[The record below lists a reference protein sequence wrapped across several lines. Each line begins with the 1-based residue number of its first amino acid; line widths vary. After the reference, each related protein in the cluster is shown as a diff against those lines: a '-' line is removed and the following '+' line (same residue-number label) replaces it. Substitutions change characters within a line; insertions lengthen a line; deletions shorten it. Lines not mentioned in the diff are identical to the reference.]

1 MTLYFRNPEMTA
13 EHRRRMMRRL
23 MEDSYRPERVLTFPL
38 ELNST
43 ENDYTLRAM
52 LPGLSAEEISIQFND
67 SVLTI
72 DGEYTATSEEARQSH
87 FSEFPVGRFSRS
99 LEIKEPVLV
108 ENIEASMKDGI
119 LTIHIPKAEEAK
131 PKTIKI
137 NAKKNGEITF
147 D

>member
-1 MTLYFRNPEMTA
+1 MTLYFSTPEMMA
-13 EHRRRMMRRL
+13 EHRRRMMRRM
-23 MEDSYRPERVLTFPL
+23 MEDSYNTERVLRFPI

-43 ENDYTLRAM
+43 ENEYTLRAM
-52 LPGLSAEEISIQFND
+52 LPGLSSDAINIQFND

-72 DGEYTATSEEARQSH
+72 DGEYTEISEEGKQSH

-99 LEIKEPVLV
+99 LEIKDPVLV
-108 ENIEASMKDGI
+108 EKIEASMKDGI

-137 NAKKNGEITF
+137 NAK
-147 D
+147 